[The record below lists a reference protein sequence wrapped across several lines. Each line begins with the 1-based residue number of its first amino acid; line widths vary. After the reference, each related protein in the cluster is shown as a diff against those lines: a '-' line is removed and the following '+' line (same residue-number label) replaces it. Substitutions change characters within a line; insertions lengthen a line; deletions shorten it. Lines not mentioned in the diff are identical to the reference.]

1 MKKKLIIFFLTVM
14 SFQSCNYL
22 DVVPD
27 NLATIDYAFRTP
39 LTAEKYL
46 FTCYSWLP
54 NFADPFSGNPAIAGA
69 DEIWFD
75 QVQYN
80 YNSGLYAR
88 GQQNIQNPLMDF
100 WQGDRGG
107 IPLFRGIHE
116 CNIFLDNVD
125 KVHGLSDFDKA
136 KMKSEVKFL
145 KAYYHFYLLRMY
157 GPIPIMH
164 KNYAVSS
171 EINEIKGIT
180 RDPIDKVF
188 QYIVEQLDEAIIDL
202 PETVLFETTEL
213 GRITRPIAMAL
224 KAKVLLT
231 AASPLFNG
239 NTDYSSYKNRHG
251 EVLFNQVYDQ
261 NKWNLAAIAA
271 KEAIDYC
278 ESLGYQL
285 HKKAAYDK
293 VVSDSTK
300 IELNLRTAITEKW
313 NKELIWG
320 ASNSAANQ
328 IQTASYPRIFGG
340 DALYYGGYFSVPLNL
355 VELFYSKNGVPI
367 SEDNTYDY
375 SNRYSTKTAIKQ
387 DKQFLKPGYTTA
399 RLNFDREPRYYAY
412 LGFDGGRWYGHGLL
426 SDEENFYIE
435 GRLGGISSGHAFS
448 FSITGY
454 LPKKLVNYQNTA
466 LAKQWVVQRYPW
478 PIIRLADLYLMYA
491 EALNEA
497 LGPQDDIFIY
507 LDRIRERAGLP
518 GTKQAWTTYSNQPE
532 KISSKEGLR
541 SIIRQERSIELCF
554 EGHRFWDLRRWK
566 TAPEQL
572 NQNIKGWDV
581 LNADA
586 KYYYIPR
593 TIVRQSFQ
601 PRDYFWPIQESE
613 FIKNKEIMQ
622 SPNW

>member
-1 MKKKLIIFFLTVM
+1 MKKKLLLLLIAGFTLKG
-14 SFQSCNYL
+14 CNYL

-27 NLATIDYAFRTP
+27 NVATIEYAFRTP

-54 NFADPFSGNPAIAGA
+54 NYADPFSGNPAIAGA

-107 IPLFRGIHE
+107 TPLFRGIHE

-136 KMKSEVKFL
+136 KMKAEAKFL

-164 KNYAVSS
+164 ENYAVST
-171 EINEIKGIT
+171 EIDDIKGIT
-180 RDPIDKVF
+180 REPVDKVF
-188 QYIVEQLDEAIIDL
+188 QYIVDQLDEAIVDL
-202 PETVLFETTEL
+202 PETVLFESTEL
-213 GRITRPIAMAL
+213 GRITKPIAMAI

-239 NTDYSSYKNRHG
+239 NTDYSNYKNSRG
-251 EVLFNQVYDQ
+251 EVLFNQTQDP
-261 NKWNLAAIAA
+261 NKWTLAADAA

-278 ESLGYQL
+278 ESLGYVL
-285 HKKAAYDK
+285 HKKAAYDRP
-293 VVSDSTK
+293 VSDTTK

-320 ASNSAANQ
+320 ASNSAANV

-355 VELFYSKNGVPI
+355 VEQFYSKNGVPI
-367 SEDNTYDY
+367 NEDKSFDY
-375 SNRYSTKTAIKQ
+375 TNRYGTKAAAKQ
-387 DKQFLKPGYTTA
+387 DKQYIKTGYTTA
-399 RLNFDREPRYYAY
+399 RLNFDREPRYYAF
-412 LGFDGGRWYGHGLL
+412 LGFDGGRWYGQGLL
-426 SDEENFYIE
+426 SDDENFYIE
-435 GRLGGISSGHAFS
+435 GRLGGIASGHAFS
-448 FSITGY
+448 FAITGY

-478 PIIRLADLYLMYA
+478 PIVRLADLYLMYA

-497 LGPQDDIFIY
+497 DGPSDEIFTY
-507 LDRIRERAGLP
+507 LDRVRERAGLK
-518 GTKQAWTTYSNQPE
+518 GVKYAWSNFSNQPE
-532 KISSKEGLR
+532 KVLSKAGLQ
-541 SIIRQERSIELCF
+541 SIIRQERTIELCF

-566 TAPEQL
+566 VAQEVL
-572 NQNIKGWDV
+572 NQNIMGWDV
-581 LNADA
+581 LNAEA
-586 KYYYIPR
+586 RYYYIPR
-593 TIVRQSFQ
+593 TVVHQNFQ
-601 PRDYFWPIQESE
+601 VRDYFWPIQESE
-613 FIKNKEIMQ
+613 FIKNKEIIQ